1 MNTRQKYLGIDPGRS
16 KTGLALVDAA
26 GSILALHIA
35 HTEHIEVELSAFA
48 GKEQL
53 AGIIMGDGTNSK
65 AIGQAVSKVFAAV
78 PLALVGEAHSTEE
91 ARSLYWQVNPPR
103 GWRKLVPLG
112 MLVPSE
118 PLDAYAAVVRVKRWL
133 ALQGSIKD

>member
-78 PLALVGEAHSTEE
+78 PLGLVGEAHSTEE

-118 PLDAYAAVVRVKRWL
+118 PLDAYAAVVQVKRWL